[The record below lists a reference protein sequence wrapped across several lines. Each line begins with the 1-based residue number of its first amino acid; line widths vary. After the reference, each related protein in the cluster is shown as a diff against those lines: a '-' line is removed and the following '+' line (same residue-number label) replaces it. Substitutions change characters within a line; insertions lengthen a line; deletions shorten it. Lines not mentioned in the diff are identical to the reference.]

1 MVIFFFFSQWGIHEE
16 GGEMMRSQ
24 NAVIV
29 VPFLFITSSDG
40 GGKSLCL
47 SQFSLSGSLQN
58 RQIVFLQKNGRKTIQ
73 HRSPLLPY
81 PPNLRNS
88 FFFLLP
94 PSSSQIILLF
104 HHLRDQLAFLVRREG
119 GEAKKL
125 SSFRNVASFLSF
137 FLFPFPRKTVSLKR
151 RQDLRVFP

>member
-1 MVIFFFFSQWGIHEE
+1 
-16 GGEMMRSQ
+16 MMRSQ

-58 RQIVFLQKNGRKTIQ
+58 RQIVFSCKKRKEDDPTQIP
-73 HRSPLLPY
+73 SPSISAEFEKLL
-81 PPNLRNS
+81 
-88 FFFLLP
+88 LL
-94 PSSSQIILLF
+94 PSSSFLF
-104 HHLRDQLAFLVRREG
+104 PNNSAIPSPARPTCFLGLEG